1 MDDTL
6 TTSNAVYC
14 AFANAIR
21 VGSHIEQIDASEA
34 LAMAGVVAF
43 YTAKDIPGTNSFCD
57 AAFQYEPEEIFCS
70 GLVKYFDQPLGVVVA
85 GTSDIA
91 KMAAT
96 KVKVLYSNRSTTQ
109 IFPTMAQV
117 LEAQAKGRI
126 KGRTPSHLKDIQ
138 LSDQPDISAR
148 GIFEMGG
155 QYHFTME
162 SQTTVAIPFEDG
174 LQVWSSTQWMDQ
186 TQCVIAKM
194 LSISANA
201 VQLKVRRLGGAY
213 GSKITRGNQVACAAS
228 LVAYK
233 LNRPARFV
241 QSIESMMNSNGKRWG
256 CRSDYEFHIKNNG
269 KIVGFT
275 NTYYED
281 AGCTTNENPIE
292 DLTPLTAKNCYE
304 LNNSNSRMFGQ
315 AVITDAPSSAW
326 CRAPGSTEGIAMI
339 ENMLEH
345 MAFEAN
351 LDPADVRLIN
361 LKQGNKMEK
370 LLPRFLQS
378 TEYRQRQKEVATF
391 NGSNRWIKRGL
402 GLAIMEYPVNLV
414 GQYAAT
420 VAIYHVDGSV
430 VISHGG
436 IEMGQGV

>member
-6 TTSNAVYC
+6 TTSNAVHC
-14 AFANAIR
+14 AFANATR
-21 VGSHIEQIDASEA
+21 VGAHIEQIDASEA
-34 LAMAGVVAF
+34 LAMSGVIAF

-57 AAFQYEPEEIFCS
+57 AAFQYVAEEIFCS
-70 GLVKYFDQPLGVVVA
+70 GVVKYYDQPLGVVVA
-85 GTSDIA
+85 LTGDIA
-91 KMAAT
+91 KRAAT
-96 KVKVLYSNRSTTQ
+96 KVKVIYSNRPNSR
-109 IFPTMAQV
+109 IFPTMTHV
-117 LEAQAKGRI
+117 FVGQAKERI
-126 KGRTPSHLKDIQ
+126 KERTPSHLRDIQ

-148 GIFEMGG
+148 GIFEMSG

-162 SQTTVAIPFEDG
+162 PQTTVAIPFEDG
-174 LQVWSSTQWMDQ
+174 LQVWSATQWMDQ

-194 LSISANA
+194 LAISANA

-213 GSKITRGNQVACAAS
+213 GAKITRGNQVACAAS
-228 LVAYK
+228 LAAYK

-292 DLTPLTAKNCYE
+292 DLTPLTARNCYE
-304 LNNSNSRMFGQ
+304 LNDSNSRVFGQ

-351 LDPADVRLIN
+351 LDPADARLVN
-361 LKQGNKMEK
+361 LRPGNKMVE

-378 TEYRQRQKEVATF
+378 TDYQQRRKEIATF
-391 NGSNRWIKRGL
+391 NDSNRWVKRGL

-420 VAIYHVDGSV
+420 VAIYHVDGTV
-430 VISHGG
+430 VIAHGG
-436 IEMGQGV
+436 IEMGQGD

>member
-292 DLTPLTAKNCYE
+292 DLTPLTARNCYE